1 MQIDMKSL
9 TVAQATDFGNYLLSD
24 ERRERV
30 ENAGLAP
37 EILKQRLAAVS
48 HADFENWKTRT
59 KAGK

>member
-1 MQIDMKSL
+1 MKNL
-9 TVAQATDFGNYLLSD
+9 TVSQATDFGNYLLSD

-37 EILKQRLAAVS
+37 ETLEQRLAAVS

-59 KAGK
+59 RIKK